1 MSSTFG
7 GLNTAYRGL
16 AAATAG
22 LNVTGQNVANAGTA
36 GYTRQRLDV
45 SAAPAP
51 ARVGLGA
58 LTASGAGQ
66 GVNVDAV
73 SRAADE
79 MLDTRV
85 RSTAANAGYTV
96 ARAETL
102 LNIEAIMAEPGDR
115 GVSARLDSFYAAW
128 QDVANNPA
136 EAAPSGVLLQESAA
150 LASQLRDS
158 YGALEEA
165 YTRGYTNLTS
175 MAATLNSAAS
185 EVAELNGAIR
195 STLAS
200 GGSAN
205 ELMDRRS
212 QLAGQIASLAGGSV
226 RDSGNGMVE
235 VLVGGNALVS
245 GERAYRLTA
254 EGSRTLDG
262 AAANPAR
269 LEWEGRSI
277 RTVALS
283 SGEAAG
289 TISVLTPANAAGSG
303 GAIAEAAASYNAFT
317 DQLVNTVNTIH
328 RSGQSGDGRT
338 GLDFFTV
345 TPGVPSARGL
355 GVITNPA
362 DIASRTPGTG
372 GHNGSTADSIAQ
384 LRVGTGT
391 AAQTWRSFVTRV
403 GADSAAALS
412 SGLQAEA
419 MAANASAQQISGASV
434 SLDEESM
441 NLISYQHAYQAN
453 ARVMSAI
460 DEMLE
465 TLINIGR

>member
-7 GLNTAYRGL
+7 GLNTAFHGL
-16 AAATAG
+16 SAATAG
-22 LNVTGQNVANAGTA
+22 LNITGQNVANSGTA

-45 SAAPAP
+45 SAAAPP

-58 LTASGAGQ
+58 LTSPGAGQ
-66 GVNVDAV
+66 GVNVNAV
-73 SRAADE
+73 SRSGNE

-85 RSTAANAGYTV
+85 RNTSANAGYTV

-102 LNIEAIMAEPGDR
+102 LNIESIMAEPGDR
-115 GVSARLDSFYAAW
+115 GISARLDSFYAAW

-136 EAAPSGVLLQESAA
+136 EAAPSGVLLQESSA

-158 YGALEEA
+158 YSALEGEYSGGFTA
-165 YTRGYTNLTS
+165 LAS
-175 MAATLNSAAS
+175 MAQTLNSAAS
-185 EVAELNGAIR
+185 EVAGLNGAIR
-195 STLAS
+195 STLAG

-205 ELMDRRS
+205 ELIDRRS
-212 QLAGQIASLAGGSV
+212 QLTGQIASLAGGSV
-226 RDSGNGMVE
+226 RDTGNGMVE

-245 GERAYRLTA
+245 GEKAYTLKA
-254 EGSRTLDG
+254 EGSATLDG
-262 AAANPAR
+262 AANNPAH
-269 LEWEGRSI
+269 LEWEGRTI
-277 RTVALS
+277 KTVALS

-289 TISVLTPANAAGSG
+289 TISVLAPANAAGTG

-317 DQLVNTVNTIH
+317 EQLAGTVNAVH
-328 RSGQSGDGRT
+328 RTGQSSDGRT
-338 GLDFFTV
+338 GLDFFTL
-345 TPGVPSARGL
+345 TPGMSPAAGL
-355 GVITNPA
+355 RVISSPA
-362 DIASRTPGTG
+362 DIASRAPGTG
-372 GHNGSTADSIAQ
+372 GLNGSVADSIAQ
-384 LRVGTGT
+384 LRVGSGT

-419 MAANASAQQISGASV
+419 MANSASSLQLAGASV